1 MKRPPKT
8 PKNLVEK
15 CAKLNSEL
23 QDLGLNIN
31 EHDLLSKIYSY
42 LDEFNQFVKTFAKC
56 SRGCESYC
64 CNIPVTITYIEAQY
78 IGIKKE
84 IKVNKP
90 ISIIPDLSNIMP
102 KIIDSKKY
110 FNKCPFLNNHNDCSI
125 YGSRPFV
132 CRTYHILENPIAC
145 KNLIKDS
152 VLFGSPKMELTSN
165 GLLMNFRSSVL
176 TSLYS
181 TIMVYNHRKGLP
193 FNDIREF
200 FPHLPSQP

>member
-1 MKRPPKT
+1 MKRPPKI
-8 PKNLVEK
+8 PKNLIEK

-23 QDLGLNIN
+23 QDLGLNIS
-31 EHDLLSKIYSY
+31 EHDLLFKIYSY
-42 LDEFNQFVKTFAKC
+42 LNEFNEFVKTFTRC
-56 SRGCESYC
+56 FRGCGSYC

-90 ISIIPDLSNIMP
+90 ISIITDLSNIMP
-102 KIIDSKKY
+102 KINNKKY

-132 CRTYHILENPIAC
+132 CRTYHIVETPVAC
-145 KNLIKDS
+145 KNLTKDS
-152 VLFGSPKMELTSN
+152 VLYGSPKMELTPN
-165 GLLMNFRSSVL
+165 GLLINFSNDIL

-181 TIMVYNHRKGLP
+181 KVMVYNHRKYLP
-193 FNDIREF
+193 FNDIREY
-200 FPHLPSQP
+200 FPSLQSQP